1 MSCPK
6 RINNMNDKKHPFI
19 ILLNLIIFSVIIL
32 LQYTDKAF
40 IRINGVSPLLI
51 LPLITAFSMFHSP
64 LASALAGMIA
74 GIFMDSV
81 TVGSHGFNAVILLI
95 IGVFVSCVSSNLFN
109 KNLPSCVVLT
119 LIISFLY
126 HICHCIVFH
135 TFGTRFTET
144 VTYLLEYSLPSVL
157 LGTVFIFP
165 FYFIYKHF
173 HKLKSN

>member
-6 RINNMNDKKHPFI
+6 RINNMNDKKHPLI
-19 ILLNLIIFSVIIL
+19 ILLNIIIFFVIIL
-32 LQYTDKAF
+32 FQYTDKAF
-40 IRINGVSPLLI
+40 IRINGVSPLLV

-64 LASALAGMIA
+64 VVSALAGMTA
-74 GIFMDSV
+74 GIFTDAV
-81 TVGSHGFNAVILLI
+81 TVGSHGFNSVMLLI
-95 IGVFVSCVSSNLFN
+95 IGVFVSCISNNLFN
-109 KNLPSCVVLT
+109 KNIASSVVLT

-144 VTYLLEYSLPSVL
+144 VIYLLEYALPSVL

-173 HKLKSN
+173 DKIKSN